1 MIKKFTEISKSEL
14 EQLMMIWLES
24 NKEAHPFIQE
34 SYWLNHVEMVKE
46 LLPQSD
52 VFIFQEAGVI
62 VGFMGV
68 MDGYIAGIFVQESA
82 RKKGIGS
89 RLLKSAKTLYSVLSL
104 DVYQKNQ
111 LAYHFYLKQG
121 FQVISEGLDE
131 ENNEVE
137 YHMVW

>member
-24 NKEAHPFIQE
+24 NKGAHPFIQE

>member
-24 NKEAHPFIQE
+24 NKGAHPFIQE

-111 LAYHFYLKQG
+111 LAYQFYLKQG

>member
-24 NKEAHPFIQE
+24 NKGAHPFIQE

-62 VGFMGV
+62 IGFMGV

>member
-24 NKEAHPFIQE
+24 NKGAHPFIQE

-62 VGFMGV
+62 IGFMGV

-111 LAYHFYLKQG
+111 LAYQFYLKQG